1 MKILAIIAAALV
13 VASVSAGTLR
23 SKYKY
28 KEHAEAMHE
37 ATKERVEGWQLA
49 ANWIWDVTLYP
60 KQPAMISNSQIRV
73 IQQLVFDP
81 TAVINRQVMAS

>member
-37 ATKERVEGWQLA
+37 ATKERVEGWQK
-49 ANWIWDVTLYP
+49 
-60 KQPAMISNSQIRV
+60 KQRR
-73 IQQLVFDP
+73 D
-81 TAVINRQVMAS
+81 